1 VTVRAARTTQGG
13 TPRALRKL
21 ALAAGL
27 AAISVPFLAPEAA
40 SAGSLKLG
48 LQDNRLYEARK
59 EAIRAEWLDRTK
71 AAGADYV
78 SLGAFWRAIAPSTR
92 PPGFDPSDPADP
104 AYDWGKLDAAV
115 RDASARGLIV
125 VLVAVD
131 APAWAE
137 GANPPAGVP
146 PGTWRP
152 DPSAYG
158 AFSHALAV
166 RYSGTFP
173 DPLNPG
179 AALPRVRFFKA
190 WNEPNLNR
198 YLNPQGSGNK
208 PESADIYRRLLNAL
222 YEGVTEVS
230 GDNQV
235 IAGGPLSFADPKAGG
250 DTHPLDFLRRLFC
263 LKEKKGKLRATA
275 CPDKAHFDILA
286 YNAIQGGNRSPRTRF
301 PHPDDAGIAELDSIQ
316 RLLRKAKQK
325 RRALPKKR
333 KPLWISEFW
342 WRSQPPA
349 SAAEGGVPLDQHAR
363 FLEEALYL
371 FWKQRVR
378 VAFWFLIRDPDPT
391 RSSVFT
397 VDSGLYFFDE
407 TKKPALQAFRF
418 PFVTDKKKRGKKARV
433 WGISPVPGTVTI
445 QTLQGSD
452 FQTIKQVKAGGG
464 GVFETRAKI
473 PKGTDVRALA
483 QSGEASLVWHHR

>member
-1 VTVRAARTTQGG
+1 VIVRIARETQRG
-13 TPRALRKL
+13 TRRVLSALS
-21 ALAAGL
+21 LAAGV
-27 AAISVPFLAPEAA
+27 AAISVPFLAPATAPAA
-40 SAGSLKLG
+40 SLKLG
-48 LQDNRLYEARK
+48 LQDNRLYEARR
-59 EAIRAEWLDRTK
+59 EAVRAEWLDRTK

-78 SLGAFWRAIAPSTR
+78 SLAAFWRVIAPSN
-92 PPGFDPSDPADP
+92 PPSGFDPSDPADP
-104 AYDWGKLDAAV
+104 AYDWERLDAAV
-115 RDASARGLIV
+115 RDASARGLTV

-137 GANPPAGVP
+137 GADRPAGTP
-146 PGTWRP
+146 AGTWRP

-158 AFSHALAV
+158 AFSRALAR

-208 PESADIYRRLLNAL
+208 PESAEIYRQLLNAL
-222 YEGVTEVS
+222 YEGVTAVN

-235 IAGGPLSFADPKAGG
+235 IAGGVLSFADPKAGG

-263 LKEKKGKLRATA
+263 LKEKKDKLRATS

-286 YNAIQGGNRSPRTRF
+286 YNAIQGGATSPRTRF

-316 RLLRKAKQK
+316 RLLRTAKKK

-333 KPLWISEFW
+333 KPLWVSEFW
-342 WRSQPPA
+342 WRSQPPT
-349 SAAEGGVPLDQHAR
+349 SAAAGGVPLAQHAR
-363 FLEEALYL
+363 WLEESLYL

-378 VAFWFLIRDPDPT
+378 VAFWFLIRDPDPMRT
-391 RSSVFT
+391 SVFT
-397 VDSGLYFFDE
+397 VNSGLYFFDE
-407 TKKPALQAFRF
+407 TRKPAHQAFRF
-418 PFVTDKKKRGKKARV
+418 PFVTDKKKHGKKARV
-433 WGISPVPGTVTI
+433 WGISPVPGTVAI
-445 QTLQGSD
+445 QRLQGGE
-452 FQTIKQVKAGGG
+452 FQTIKQVNAGGSG
-464 GVFETRAKI
+464 MFETRVKI

-483 QSGEASLVWHHR
+483 QSGEASLVWHHG